1 MPKILF
7 ENVQFAYPN
16 GTVALKKVNLRI
28 NSGELMAI
36 MGQNGAGKTTLV
48 RMINGLLR
56 PNQGA
61 VYIDGENII
70 RDSIAN
76 LSKKVGI
83 IFQNPSHQLFSN
95 TVEDEIKFSL
105 KNLGF
110 NKQDLLLEVERTLN
124 EYDFVKYRSRS
135 PLNLSGGEA
144 KRLALAS
151 IMCRNPEIL
160 IFDEPTLGQ
169 DMNGIESFVRLM
181 GIENDKG
188 KTIIIVTHNVEF
200 AMENLPRTIL
210 MQSGKIIAD
219 GPTAKLLTNENLIEQ
234 SSLIFPQI
242 HQFRLKLKEE
252 GFDIPDEIKTTSD
265 YITYINNIINQNN

>member
-95 TVEDEIKFSL
+95 F
-105 KNLGF
+105 
-110 NKQDLLLEVERTLN
+110 
-124 EYDFVKYRSRS
+124 
-135 PLNLSGGEA
+135 
-144 KRLALAS
+144 
-151 IMCRNPEIL
+151 
-160 IFDEPTLGQ
+160 
-169 DMNGIESFVRLM
+169 
-181 GIENDKG
+181 
-188 KTIIIVTHNVEF
+188 H
-200 AMENLPRTIL
+200 
-210 MQSGKIIAD
+210 
-219 GPTAKLLTNENLIEQ
+219 
-234 SSLIFPQI
+234 
-242 HQFRLKLKEE
+242 
-252 GFDIPDEIKTTSD
+252 
-265 YITYINNIINQNN
+265 

>member
-1 MPKILF
+1 
-7 ENVQFAYPN
+7 
-16 GTVALKKVNLRI
+16 
-28 NSGELMAI
+28 
-36 MGQNGAGKTTLV
+36 
-48 RMINGLLR
+48 
-56 PNQGA
+56 
-61 VYIDGENII
+61 
-70 RDSIAN
+70 
-76 LSKKVGI
+76 
-83 IFQNPSHQLFSN
+83 
-95 TVEDEIKFSL
+95 
-105 KNLGF
+105 
-110 NKQDLLLEVERTLN
+110 
-124 EYDFVKYRSRS
+124 
-135 PLNLSGGEA
+135 LNLSGGEA